1 MRNKLWDR
9 RVRDYLWQT
18 SDSICM
24 ENALQPSFDS
34 NESTQLSEQSTDQS
48 VADRRRSERTAQQL
62 PGWISGDTNHR
73 NERGR
78 QVTVT
83 DLSMHG
89 VGFIDAKQNYQIG
102 ARHWIVVNG
111 NSLRISTR
119 LRVVSC
125 RQNDEGAWV
134 VGAAFF

>member
-1 MRNKLWDR
+1 MDVENT
-9 RVRDYLWQT
+9 YL
-18 SDSICM
+18 S
-24 ENALQPSFDS
+24 SFEA
-34 NESTQLSEQSTDQS
+34 NEDAQQAID
-48 VADRRRSERTAQQL
+48 DRRRSERTAQKL

-78 QVTVT
+78 NILVT

-89 VGFIDAKQNYQIG
+89 VGFIDPTMNYQIG
-102 ARHWIVVNG
+102 AKHWIVVNG

-119 LRVVSC
+119 LRIVSC
-125 RQNDEGAWV
+125 RQNEEGAYI